1 MIRFIGFLGRVSVR
15 RFSAFSHSYLET
27 EYTPPI
33 TLGGVARDRRMHY
46 PQFSYRAFMKAL
58 SLIC

>member
-1 MIRFIGFLGRVSVR
+1 MIRFIGFLGRVSVQ
-15 RFSAFSHSYLET
+15 RFSAFTHSYVET
-27 EYTPPI
+27 EYTPI

-58 SLIC
+58 SLIY